1 MILKKSKI
9 SSLSASFHK
18 VNSRLLISSIDG
30 IEDRTE
36 LHRSELGQFQFTACY
51 LLDNHERAYINYEEA
66 VHKLLKLGCRRVK
79 KSVLFFGSV
88 AYTKN

>member
-1 MILKKSKI
+1 MNPMTNWVPVLTKMILKKIMEMK
-9 SSLSASFHK
+9 
-18 VNSRLLISSIDG
+18 DG

-36 LHRSELGQFQFTACY
+36 LHRSELGQFQACY

-79 KSVLFFGSV
+79 KLS
-88 AYTKN
+88 